1 MVKRIDAVAASG
13 INERNAEEA
22 ESMILA
28 SCGINASLSS
38 EYGFVMS
45 DIHWRPEQ
53 YPEWGNMPQSERD
66 LYSFKLLWMRHY
78 LAGRLAC
85 DIIDR
90 GDKNLKGFM
99 PSLIGMI
106 NDLEARQN
114 ANTGLLGFLTR
125 YTKRKEAE
133 RIHASCL

>member
-28 SCGINASLSS
+28 SCGLNASPSS

-45 DIHWRPEQ
+45 DLHWRPEQ
-53 YPEWGNMPQSERD
+53 YSEWGNMTQSERS
-66 LYSFKLLWMRHY
+66 LYSSKLMRMRHY

-90 GDKNLKGFM
+90 GDNKLKGLM

-106 NDLEARQN
+106 NDLEAKQN
-114 ANTGLLGFLTR
+114 TNTGLLGFLTR

-133 RIHASCL
+133 QIHMSCL